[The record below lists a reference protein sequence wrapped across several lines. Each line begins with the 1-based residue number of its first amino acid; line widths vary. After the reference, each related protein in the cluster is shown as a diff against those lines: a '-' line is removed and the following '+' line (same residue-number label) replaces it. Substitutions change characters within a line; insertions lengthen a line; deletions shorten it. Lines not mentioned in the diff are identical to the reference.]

1 MKQSLLFA
9 LSILAISA
17 LRAQQPPQLDDSQP
31 GEVFLTPQVDLA
43 LQPVPLIVPDKFK
56 GQVPEGEVLNLP
68 EGFTASVFAATGLVG
83 PRFMDWSPDGVLHVA
98 NMKVNGSEWAPTHDT
113 STPPAAD
120 QMFAQIVALPDRDQ
134 DGVADTVLVVA
145 EGLWFPHSLQFY
157 QGDLYVGDM
166 HQVVRLRDGDGDG
179 VYEERTVVI
188 GDLPAGHHR
197 TRTLLIDKTTDK
209 LYLSVGSSCDLC
221 RETDERRATLLQA
234 DPDGSNLRVYARG
247 LRNAIGM
254 AFHPL
259 TRQLWIT
266 GNGHDQEGD
275 HLPPEAVT
283 VVEDGGFYG
292 WPLAYGYQV
301 PVDFGIRKYRD
312 EIFPLTRQDTLD
324 VESMVRPTIQVPA
337 HLAPMGIYFNT
348 HDRFPPQYKH
358 AAFVAL
364 RGNGRDEVG
373 QKVIVIFSEPDGSQ
387 ARVGD
392 FLTGFERNSRGDTWG
407 KPVGLIGDA
416 NGSLYLSSDWINNLI
431 VKIEPPPGSTAIEEY
446 GEALPAHFALRQ
458 NYPNP
463 FNGTTAIRF
472 DLPTPHK
479 VRLAVYNLAGQKVVE
494 LVRGTRG
501 AGSYALA
508 WDGRDQNGRLLA
520 SGVYLYR
527 LEAGDQVRVRK
538 LLLLQ

>member
-1 MKQSLLFA
+1 LFA

-43 LQPVPLIVPDKFK
+43 LRPVPLIVPDKFK

-157 QGDLYVGDM
+157 QGDLYVADM

-301 PVDFGIRKYRD
+301 RLISALESTATRFFRLLGRTPWTWRAWFGPRSRFRLTWRRWASILTPTTASHHNTNMPPSWPCVATAGMRWDKRSSSFSASRTAARHGWGISSPASSATRAAIPGANPWD
-312 EIFPLTRQDTLD
+312 SPAMPTAASTFPAT
-324 VESMVRPTIQVPA
+324 
-337 HLAPMGIYFNT
+337 
-348 HDRFPPQYKH
+348 
-358 AAFVAL
+358 
-364 RGNGRDEVG
+364 
-373 QKVIVIFSEPDGSQ
+373 
-387 ARVGD
+387 
-392 FLTGFERNSRGDTWG
+392 
-407 KPVGLIGDA
+407 
-416 NGSLYLSSDWINNLI
+416 
-431 VKIEPPPGSTAIEEY
+431 GST
-446 GEALPAHFALRQ
+446 
-458 NYPNP
+458 
-463 FNGTTAIRF
+463 T
-472 DLPTPHK
+472 
-479 VRLAVYNLAGQKVVE
+479 
-494 LVRGTRG
+494 
-501 AGSYALA
+501 
-508 WDGRDQNGRLLA
+508 
-520 SGVYLYR
+520 
-527 LEAGDQVRVRK
+527 
-538 LLLLQ
+538 